1 VTETTTQSEL
11 RPFSQSSAMTLDR
24 AAPILGVQVGE
35 ITGSGKRK
43 GIALARRRFSLIA
56 AIHFNH
62 SVQSISMAVRKSSS
76 QVSRWLTR
84 QTNEYYS
91 DTHEAEWID

>member
-1 VTETTTQSEL
+1 
-11 RPFSQSSAMTLDR
+11 MTLDR